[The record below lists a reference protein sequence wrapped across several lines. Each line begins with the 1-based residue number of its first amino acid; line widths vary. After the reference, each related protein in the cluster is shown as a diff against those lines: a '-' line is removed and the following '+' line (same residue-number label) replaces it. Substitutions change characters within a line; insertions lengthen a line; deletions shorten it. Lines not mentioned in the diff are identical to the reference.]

1 MSKRERERK
10 KNIFIYIY
18 FSFISNNY
26 YDIIIFL
33 SLITRII
40 IINII
45 YLETNEQDLNN
56 IYNWLLYFILFQP
69 IK

>member
-45 YLETNEQDLNN
+45 YLETNE
-56 IYNWLLYFILFQP
+56 
-69 IK
+69 